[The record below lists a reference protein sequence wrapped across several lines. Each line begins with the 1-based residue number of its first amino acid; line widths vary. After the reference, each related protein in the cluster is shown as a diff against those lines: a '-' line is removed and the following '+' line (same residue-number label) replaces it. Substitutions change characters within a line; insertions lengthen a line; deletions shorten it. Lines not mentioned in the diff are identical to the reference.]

1 MIFLIL
7 LPVQLLHTAVLTNLP
22 CVLKAKNALK
32 MTDIGHYL
40 DVSGVPPRK
49 VRKHFHQRTRAGQF
63 YLNCV
68 TVMHLFSPNLSFTS
82 TMCSQGKACFRGHR
96 CEWSVLAVHAP
107 QTHPLILQSALSWRW
122 VEVCFFLNHIL
133 DEGRQSVVSG

>member
-1 MIFLIL
+1 MFTLKLGALLIFLIL
-7 LPVQLLHTAVLTNLP
+7 LPVHLLHTAVLTNLP
-22 CVLKAKNALK
+22 CVQKAKNALK

-68 TVMHLFSPNLSFTS
+68 TVMDLFSPNLSFTS

-107 QTHPLILQSALSWRW
+107 QIHPLTLQSALSWRW
-122 VEVCFFLNHIL
+122 VESKTIF
-133 DEGRQSVVSG
+133 